1 MKKIFSLILS
11 LAMLLTITSGLNL
24 TAYADSSQYGN
35 IYYEEKEDGTIEI
48 TDCTSSATSI
58 NIPSTI
64 DGKTVTSIRNCA
76 FYGCKSL
83 TSVTIPNSITSI
95 GREAFYDCTSL
106 TSVTI
111 PDSVTSIGDSAF
123 YNCKSLTNVTIPNSI
138 TMIGPDTFCR
148 CSSLE
153 NITIPASVAS
163 IGEGAFNG
171 CKSLANVT
179 IGNNDSAEKRSTEIG
194 NSAFSECTSLS
205 SVTIGN
211 NVTSIGAAAF
221 SDCSSLTSVTI
232 PNSVTSIE
240 YGTFSYCEN
249 LTSVTIPNSVTSIGD
264 EVFYRCSS
272 LKNITI
278 PDSVTSIGDHAF
290 FECKL
295 VTLTMGNGVNYID
308 SCAFLNCEQL
318 YEVNYNG
325 TVAQWK
331 AINVDSNNSNLTKA
345 IIKCTDGILGNGN
358 EVIIDNVVYNIYND
372 YTAQINKYPGNP
384 EILTIPESV
393 SYEGYAFKINSIGDY
408 AFLEC
413 TNLKSLTM
421 PSSVTKIGQYA
432 FYCCTDLKDVYYLS
446 TISDWNKIEITNTND
461 VLKKATIHCIDGTI
475 NEKVP
480 TPQPQPRPQPSP
492 TPTPTP
498 TQPQPTTT
506 TSTTTAPKPVL
517 KPKSAKFK
525 KVKAAKKAVSVEWK
539 KVSGVKGYQIQVA
552 TDKKFKKNKKT
563 VTVKKQKTTK
573 VTIKKL
579 KAKKQY
585 YVRIRTYKTVNGKK
599 VYSSWSKV
607 KTVKT
612 K

>member
-48 TDCTSSATSI
+48 TGCTSSATSI

-64 DGKTVTSIRNCA
+64 VGKAVTSIRNCA

-95 GREAFYDCTSL
+95 GIEAFYDCTSL

-111 PDSVTSIGDSAF
+111 PDSVTVIRDGAF

-138 TMIGPDTFCR
+138 TMIGSDAFCR

-153 NITIPASVAS
+153 
-163 IGEGAFNG
+163 
-171 CKSLANVT
+171 
-179 IGNNDSAEKRSTEIG
+179 
-194 NSAFSECTSLS
+194 
-205 SVTIGN
+205 
-211 NVTSIGAAAF
+211 
-221 SDCSSLTSVTI
+221 
-232 PNSVTSIE
+232 
-240 YGTFSYCEN
+240 
-249 LTSVTIPNSVTSIGD
+249 
-264 EVFYRCSS
+264 
-272 LKNITI
+272 NITI

-290 FECKL
+290 FECEL

-421 PSSVTKIGQYA
+421 PSGVTKIGQYA
-432 FYCCTDLKDVYYLS
+432 FYCCTYLKDVYYLS

-480 TPQPQPRPQPSP
+480 ASQPQPRPQPSP
-492 TPTPTP
+492 TPTPIP

-506 TSTTTAPKPVL
+506 VPTTTTTTTAPKAVA
-517 KPKSAKFK
+517 KPKSAKIK

-539 KVSGVKGYQIQVA
+539 KVSGVKGYQVEVA

-563 VTVKKQKTTK
+563 ATVKKQKITK
-573 VTIKKL
+573 VTVKKL
-579 KAKKQY
+579 KAKKKY
-585 YVRIRTYKTVNGKK
+585 YVRIRTYKTVKGKK

>member
-35 IYYEEKEDGTIEI
+35 IYYEENEDGTIEI

-64 DGKTVTSIRNCA
+64 VGKTVTSIRNCA

-111 PDSVTSIGDSAF
+111 PDSVTGIGDGAF

-153 NITIPASVAS
+153 NITIPDSVTSICDHAFYECTSLTSISIPHSVTSIDNYAFYGTSLINLSIPASVAS

-194 NSAFSECTSLS
+194 NSAFSECTNLS
-205 SVTIGN
+205 
-211 NVTSIGAAAF
+211 
-221 SDCSSLTSVTI
+221 
-232 PNSVTSIE
+232 
-240 YGTFSYCEN
+240 
-249 LTSVTIPNSVTSIGD
+249 SVTIPNSVTSIGD

-295 VTLTMGNGVNYID
+295 VTLKMGNGVNYID

-393 SYEGYAFKINSIGDY
+393 SYEGYSFKINSIGDY

-461 VLKKATIHCIDGTI
+461 VLKKQLFI
-475 NEKVP
+475 
-480 TPQPQPRPQPSP
+480 
-492 TPTPTP
+492 
-498 TQPQPTTT
+498 
-506 TSTTTAPKPVL
+506 VL
-517 KPKSAKFK
+517 M
-525 KVKAAKKAVSVEWK
+525 V
-539 KVSGVKGYQIQVA
+539 Q
-552 TDKKFKKNKKT
+552 
-563 VTVKKQKTTK
+563 
-573 VTIKKL
+573 L
-579 KAKKQY
+579 M
-585 YVRIRTYKTVNGKK
+585 
-599 VYSSWSKV
+599 
-607 KTVKT
+607 
-612 K
+612 

>member
-153 NITIPASVAS
+153 NITIP
-163 IGEGAFNG
+163 
-171 CKSLANVT
+171 
-179 IGNNDSAEKRSTEIG
+179 
-194 NSAFSECTSLS
+194 
-205 SVTIGN
+205 
-211 NVTSIGAAAF
+211 
-221 SDCSSLTSVTI
+221 
-232 PNSVTSIE
+232 
-240 YGTFSYCEN
+240 
-249 LTSVTIPNSVTSIGD
+249 
-264 EVFYRCSS
+264 
-272 LKNITI
+272 
-278 PDSVTSIGDHAF
+278 DSVTSIGDHAF

-393 SYEGYAFKINSIGDY
+393 SYEGY

-579 KAKKQY
+579 KAKKKY

>member
-579 KAKKQY
+579 KAKKKY

>member
-1 MKKIFSLILS
+1 MKNIFSLILS

-64 DGKTVTSIRNCA
+64 VGKTVTSIRNCA

-95 GREAFYDCTSL
+95 GSEAFYDCTSL

-111 PDSVTSIGDSAF
+111 PDSVTGIGDGAF

-138 TMIGPDTFCR
+138 SMIGPDTFCR

-153 NITIPASVAS
+153 NITIP
-163 IGEGAFNG
+163 
-171 CKSLANVT
+171 
-179 IGNNDSAEKRSTEIG
+179 
-194 NSAFSECTSLS
+194 
-205 SVTIGN
+205 
-211 NVTSIGAAAF
+211 
-221 SDCSSLTSVTI
+221 
-232 PNSVTSIE
+232 
-240 YGTFSYCEN
+240 
-249 LTSVTIPNSVTSIGD
+249 
-264 EVFYRCSS
+264 
-272 LKNITI
+272 
-278 PDSVTSIGDHAF
+278 DSVTSIGDHAF
-290 FECKL
+290 FECEL

-318 YEVNYNG
+318 YEVNYNA

-358 EVIIDNVVYNIYND
+358 EVKIDNVVYNIYND

-393 SYEGYAFKINSIGDY
+393 SYEGYSFKINSIGDY

-461 VLKKATIHCIDGTI
+461 VLKESTIHCIDGTI
-475 NEKVP
+475 NEKVT

-506 TSTTTAPKPVL
+506 VPTTTTTTTAAKAVAKP
-517 KPKSAKFK
+517 AKFK
-525 KVKAAKKAVSVEWK
+525 KVKAAKKAVSIEWK

-563 VTVKKQKTTK
+563 TTVNKQKTTK

-579 KAKKQY
+579 KAKKKY
-585 YVRIRTYKTVNGKK
+585 YVRIRTYKTVNGKI

>member
-48 TDCTSSATSI
+48 TGCTSSATSI

-64 DGKTVTSIRNCA
+64 VGKTVTSIRNCA

-106 TSVTI
+106 TSISI
-111 PDSVTSIGDSAF
+111 PHSVTSIDNYAF
-123 YNCKSLTNVTIPNSI
+123 YGTSLINLS
-138 TMIGPDTFCR
+138 
-148 CSSLE
+148 
-153 NITIPASVAS
+153 IPASVAS

-211 NVTSIGAAAF
+211 NVTSIG
-221 SDCSSLTSVTI
+221 
-232 PNSVTSIE
+232 
-240 YGTFSYCEN
+240 
-249 LTSVTIPNSVTSIGD
+249 
-264 EVFYRCSS
+264 
-272 LKNITI
+272 
-278 PDSVTSIGDHAF
+278 DHAF

-331 AINVDSNNSNLTKA
+331 AISVDSNNSNLTKA

-393 SYEGYAFKINSIGDY
+393 SYEGYSFKINSIGDY

-421 PSSVTKIGQYA
+421 PSGVTKIGQYA
-432 FYCCTDLKDVYYLS
+432 FYCCTYLKDVYYLS

-475 NEKVP
+475 NEKVT

-492 TPTPTP
+492 TPTPT
-498 TQPQPTTT
+498 QPQPTTT
-506 TSTTTAPKPVL
+506 TPTTAPKPVL
-517 KPKSAKFK
+517 KPKSTKIK

-539 KVSGVKGYQIQVA
+539 KVSGVKGYQVQVA

-563 VTVKKQKTTK
+563 ATVKKQKTTK

-579 KAKKQY
+579 KAKKKY

>member
-48 TDCTSSATSI
+48 TGCTSSATSI

-64 DGKTVTSIRNCA
+64 VGKTVTSIRNCA

-106 TSVTI
+106 TSISI
-111 PDSVTSIGDSAF
+111 PHSVTSIDNYAF
-123 YNCKSLTNVTIPNSI
+123 YGTSLINLS
-138 TMIGPDTFCR
+138 
-148 CSSLE
+148 
-153 NITIPASVAS
+153 IPASVAS

-331 AINVDSNNSNLTKA
+331 AISVDSNNSNLTKA

-393 SYEGYAFKINSIGDY
+393 SYEGYSFKINSIGDY

-421 PSSVTKIGQYA
+421 PSGVTKIGQYA
-432 FYCCTDLKDVYYLS
+432 FYCCTYLKDVYYLS

-492 TPTPTP
+492 TPTPT
-498 TQPQPTTT
+498 QPQPTTT

-525 KVKAAKKAVSVEWK
+525 KVKPAKKAVSVGWK
-539 KVSGVKGYQIQVA
+539 KVSGVKGYQVQVA

-563 VTVKKQKTTK
+563 ATVKKQKTTK

-579 KAKKQY
+579 KAKKKY
-585 YVRIRTYKTVNGKK
+585 YVRIRTYKTVKGKK
-599 VYSSWSKV
+599 IYSSWSKV
-607 KTVKT
+607 KTAKT